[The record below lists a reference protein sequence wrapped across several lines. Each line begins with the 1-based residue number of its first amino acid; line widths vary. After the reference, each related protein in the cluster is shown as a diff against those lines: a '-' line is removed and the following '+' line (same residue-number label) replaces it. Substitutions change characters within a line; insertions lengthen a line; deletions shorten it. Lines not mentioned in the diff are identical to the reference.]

1 MMFVVVLIVGIFGF
15 SLWFVVFVIEIDSL
29 EWKMDL
35 LIVKKRCNDKWF
47 VGWWEKVYYNENIS
61 ILVSVFYMLLG
72 GIFIF

>member
-1 MMFVVVLIVGIFGF
+1 MKNGFVNC
-15 SLWFVVFVIEIDSL
+15 E
-29 EWKMDL
+29 
-35 LIVKKRCNDKWF
+35 KRSNDKWF